1 MKSWWHPLAI
11 INTSESILN
20 LHDNNFELKAQ
31 FQSKLI
37 LIQQLDEEDWIKLVY
52 IEYVT
57 YIFLMAIRPHVCELW
72 NTTKQKIIKKKFNGH
87 L

>member
-1 MKSWWHPLAI
+1 LAI

-57 YIFLMAIRPHVCELW
+57 YIFLMAIRPHVCEL
-72 NTTKQKIIKKKFNGH
+72 
-87 L
+87 